1 MTRALRW
8 GFASA
13 LIAAGIG
20 SLYFWPLEQ
29 KAVADRLLS
38 SSALHKDAP
47 ARIVFMGTSLTA
59 GNPWPE
65 AVTTQLEI
73 CLKRPMQNFRIAQ
86 GGATSVWGL
95 AQVDRVVA
103 KAPYLILLEFAI
115 NDADVRRGLSL
126 QDSRDTHRS
135 LILRL
140 QQGVPDAQ
148 IILLTMNPATG
159 LRRLLRPRLAAYYA
173 LYSDLAETH
182 NIGLIDL
189 YPRWQRRA
197 TLAQDLIDGV
207 HPQPDSASAVIVPV
221 VTKYLADLW
230 SDCKSG

>member
-20 SLYFWPLEQ
+20 SLYFWPLAQ
-29 KAVADRLLS
+29 KTFADRLLS
-38 SSALHKDAP
+38 PSALHKDAP

-59 GNPWPE
+59 GDPWPE
-65 AVTTQLEI
+65 AVTAQLEA
-73 CLKRPMQNFRIAQ
+73 CLKRPLQSFRIAQ
-86 GGATSVWGL
+86 GGATSSWGL
-95 AQVDRVVA
+95 AQVGRVVS
-103 KAPYLILLEFAI
+103 KAPDLILLEFAI
-115 NDADVRRGLSL
+115 NDADMRRGLSL

-135 LILRL
+135 LILTL
-140 QQGVPDAQ
+140 QEGVPDAR
-148 IILLTMNPATG
+148 IILMTMSPATG
-159 LRRLLRPRLAAYYA
+159 LRRLLRPRLDAYYA

-182 NIGLIDL
+182 NVGLIDL

-207 HPQPDSASAVIVPV
+207 HPQPERASEVIVPV
-221 VTKYLADLW
+221 VTKYLANLW
-230 SDCKSG
+230 GGCKSG